1 MSSRDTLR
9 IILLTLCI
17 GLGASLRAQ
26 PVVCDKD
33 PLSVPKIEASRL
45 PERPASGQG

>member
-9 IILLTLCI
+9 IILLTFCI
-17 GLGASLRAQ
+17 GLGVSLRAQ
-26 PVVCDKD
+26 PVVCEAD

-45 PERPASGQG
+45 PGVSLAGRG